1 MNSTTP
7 TEEMAATEAQ
17 ESKTNKHKAMEIT
30 CKDGAVLRANDG
42 SRYVIFEKL
51 LTSTNPN
58 YHGENGYYFKPRAVW
73 ERDTNKLFLTFHESL
88 NTADYEEVEGI
99 EADFVKKSL
108 DKWNEAEGYEAAVEV
123 IKKRLKAKETK
134 LETRERKLVKQF
146 GDVEPGIQLVV
157 AAEQKIND
165 FIGNL
170 QWIRTA
176 TDADRVKIGAVE
188 SAVRIDLGDAVK
200 EIHKWI
206 LSIRT
211 ASRRANKDNGETNT
225 EDTTNTTEQQ

>member
-1 MNSTTP
+1 
-7 TEEMAATEAQ
+7 
-17 ESKTNKHKAMEIT
+17 MEIT
-30 CKDGAVLRANDG
+30 YKDGAVLRANDG

-73 ERDTNKLFLTFHESL
+73 ERDANKCLLTPHDSF
-88 NTADYEEVEGI
+88 NTADYEEVKGI
-99 EADFVKKSL
+99 EADFVIKSL
-108 DKWNEAEGYEAAVEV
+108 DRWNEAEGHEAAVTV
-123 IKKRLKAKETK
+123 IEKRLKAKEANLK
-134 LETRERKLVKQF
+134 AHERKLVKQF

-176 TDADRVKIGAVE
+176 TDADRVKISAIE

-211 ASRRANKDNGETNT
+211 ASRRVNKSNDETST

>member
-1 MNSTTP
+1 
-7 TEEMAATEAQ
+7 
-17 ESKTNKHKAMEIT
+17 MEIT

-123 IKKRLKAKETK
+123 IEKRLKTKEANLK
-134 LETRERKLVKQF
+134 TREKRLVKQF
-146 GDVEPGIQLVV
+146 GDVEPGIQLV
-157 AAEQKIND
+157 AEAKRKLLG
-165 FIGNL
+165 FGSKL
-170 QWIRTA
+170 EWIRIA
-176 TDADRVKIGAVE
+176 TGADTIKI
-188 SAVRIDLGDAVK
+188 DAVNAFIDRGLIDIIDK
-200 EIHKWI
+200 TSDWL
-206 LSIRT
+206 LSIKT
-211 ASRRANKDNGETNT
+211 ASRRVNKDNNETST